1 MSNKDW
7 VDQAVSKVLNQLSQ
21 ADPETGKD
29 VYVWSD
35 GSVTGPKD
43 VTGDRVQDLRVIS
56 VFSPQES
63 PSEDAVRL
71 SLENGMREAN
81 EAAEHEREA
90 VEAGIREPELPGT
103 PPGA

>member
-1 MSNKDW
+1 MSKDW
-7 VDQAVSKVLNQLSQ
+7 VDQAVSQVMNQLQ
-21 ADPETGKD
+21 QKDPETYKD

-43 VTGDRVQDLRVIS
+43 ATGERVQDLRVIS
-56 VFSPQES
+56 VFSPHEM
-63 PSEDAVRL
+63 PTEDAVRQ

-81 EAAEHEREA
+81 EATMHEEEA